1 MWTRML
7 HVWNGY
13 LHLAYSK
20 CMVNVERYS
29 SPVEPYVRRENPS
42 GANKTRGSEPKAAWF
57 SGMGGL

>member
-1 MWTRML
+1 MYGMVTFIWL
-7 HVWNGY
+7 
-13 LHLAYSK
+13 K